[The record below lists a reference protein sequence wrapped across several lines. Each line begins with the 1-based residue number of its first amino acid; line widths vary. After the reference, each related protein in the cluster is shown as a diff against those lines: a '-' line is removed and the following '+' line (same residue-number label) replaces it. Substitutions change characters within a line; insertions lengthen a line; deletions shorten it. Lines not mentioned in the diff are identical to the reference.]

1 MTALHDLTDF
11 VVILGLTGAG
21 YLLLAEGT
29 DVDDQLLSI
38 VAFTVGILAIVVIA
52 YRFRED
58 FVGEDEP

>member
-29 DVDDQLLSI
+29 DVDDQLVPIGAFALGI
-38 VAFTVGILAIVVIA
+38 VAVVLIA

-58 FVGEDEP
+58 FESEDDP